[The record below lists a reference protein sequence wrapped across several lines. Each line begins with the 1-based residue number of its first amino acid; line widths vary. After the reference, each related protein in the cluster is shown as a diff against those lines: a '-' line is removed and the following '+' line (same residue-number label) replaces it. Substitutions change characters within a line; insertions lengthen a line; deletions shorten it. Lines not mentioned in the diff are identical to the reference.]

1 MGKLEEQ
8 IESYQKQIT
17 NAQSMT
23 DLLLVM
29 SSWQTFADT
38 RGLTE
43 EQRKPVDEAYLRS
56 EALLIT
62 KVSKS
67 PW

>member
-8 IESYQKQIT
+8 IESYQKKIT

-29 SSWQTFADT
+29 SSWQSFADT

>member
-8 IESYQKQIT
+8 IESYQKKIT